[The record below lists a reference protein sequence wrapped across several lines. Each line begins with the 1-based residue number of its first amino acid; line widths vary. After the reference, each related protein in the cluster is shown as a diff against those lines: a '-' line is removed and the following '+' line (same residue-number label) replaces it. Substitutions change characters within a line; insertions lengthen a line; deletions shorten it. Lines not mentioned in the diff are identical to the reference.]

1 MYKRQCFLC
10 DSKKLKKIL
19 DLGLQPWCN
28 NFLKKNQ
35 LSLEKKYPL
44 YVNFCKICSNVQL
57 GYILSKKKMF
67 ANHTYLSG
75 ASYELINHFN
85 KISLKILN
93 MFPKKNF
100 SILDIGSND
109 GTFLKNFKNKKNI
122 NIIGIESCK
131 KISQIASKQGIKTV
145 NKFFN
150 YKNALKIDN
159 NLEGFDCIHA
169 SGVFFHLEE
178 IKSVTKGIKYILKN
192 DGVFIIQF
200 LYLKTIIEKNHFDQF
215 YHEHLNYYNLETL
228 ERFLN
233 SYDLEI
239 YDAEY
244 SNIHGG
250 TIIAYVCH
258 KGLRK
263 KTKKFLNLLKL
274 ERLKKVNKLEFYLD
288 FANKTNKL
296 KLKFKRKLDFL
307 KKRNVN
313 IYGIGAPAKSTTLI
327 NYFGINNKDIKFTTE
342 NNHLKIGKYLPYSH
356 IKIIDEKL
364 IKKIS
369 FNKDIFLIFS
379 WNFKKNIIKKYK
391 KKFGNSFRYFLP
403 Y

>member
-1 MYKRQCFLC
+1 
-10 DSKKLKKIL
+10 
-19 DLGLQPWCN
+19 
-28 NFLKKNQ
+28 
-35 LSLEKKYPL
+35 
-44 YVNFCKICSNVQL
+44 
-57 GYILSKKKMF
+57 
-67 ANHTYLSG
+67 
-75 ASYELINHFN
+75 
-85 KISLKILN
+85 
-93 MFPKKNF
+93 
-100 SILDIGSND
+100 
-109 GTFLKNFKNKKNI
+109 
-122 NIIGIESCK
+122 
-131 KISQIASKQGIKTV
+131 
-145 NKFFN
+145 
-150 YKNALKIDN
+150 
-159 NLEGFDCIHA
+159 
-169 SGVFFHLEE
+169 
-178 IKSVTKGIKYILKN
+178 
-192 DGVFIIQF
+192 
-200 LYLKTIIEKNHFDQF
+200 
-215 YHEHLNYYNLETL
+215 
-228 ERFLN
+228 
-233 SYDLEI
+233 LEI

-288 FANKTNKL
+288 LANKINKL

-356 IKIIDEKL
+356 IKIIDEKF

>member
-1 MYKRQCFLC
+1 
-10 DSKKLKKIL
+10 
-19 DLGLQPWCN
+19 
-28 NFLKKNQ
+28 
-35 LSLEKKYPL
+35 
-44 YVNFCKICSNVQL
+44 
-57 GYILSKKKMF
+57 
-67 ANHTYLSG
+67 
-75 ASYELINHFN
+75 
-85 KISLKILN
+85 

-109 GTFLKNFKNKKNI
+109 GTFLKTFKNKKNV
-122 NIIGIESCK
+122 NITGIESCK

-150 YKNALKIDN
+150 YKSALKIDN
-159 NLEGFDCIHA
+159 NLEGFDCIQA

-192 DGVFIIQF
+192 DGVFVIQF
-200 LYLKTIIEKNHFDQF
+200 LYLKNITEKTHFDQF
-215 YHEHLNYYNLETL
+215 YHEHLNYYNLEPL

-239 YDAEY
+239 YDAEN

-250 TIIAYVCH
+250 SIIAYVCH

-263 KTKKFLNLLKL
+263 KTKRLLNLLKL
-274 ERLKKVNKLEFYLD
+274 EKLKKINKLEFYLD
-288 FANKTNKL
+288 FENKINKL
-296 KLKFKRKLDFL
+296 KLKFKRKLDFF
-307 KKRNVN
+307 KKRNFN

-327 NYFGINNKDIKFTTE
+327 NYFGITNNDIKFTTE
-342 NNHLKIGKYLPYSH
+342 NNYLKIGKYLPVSH
-356 IKIIDEKL
+356 IKIIDEEF

-379 WNFKKNIIKKYK
+379 WNYKKNIIKKYK